1 MKNIFWLRTGP
12 KMSKIGQFKGKKGK
26 NVSKICQEIIEIGLL
41 LPLSESKDAAL
52 NRLNSLFQYWQY
64 KILSSSSTLPTAT
77 S

>member
-52 NRLNSLFQYWQY
+52 PLPNPPPLTG
-64 KILSSSSTLPTAT
+64 KIR
-77 S
+77 

>member
-41 LPLSESKDAAL
+41 LPLSESKDA
-52 NRLNSLFQYWQY
+52 
-64 KILSSSSTLPTAT
+64 TLPLPTPP
-77 S
+77 